1 MSTGTHS
8 ATAFDVEDVEFL
20 RHGDKPLLARLYKPH
35 GPGPFPAIVELHGG
49 AWTQFDR
56 TRGKSLHEALAKSGV
71 VVAALDF
78 RQGAEG
84 AYPLSVADINFGIRW
99 VKANAPALKTRPD
112 LVGLSGNSTGGHLA
126 MLAAMRPDDPRYAAI
141 PLPGGAKAPAA
152 SKFDASVRCVVML
165 WPIINPLSRYHYAKR
180 RLAEAAPP
188 EWAAR
193 IVEFHHGYWRT
204 EANMADG
211 SPTLLL
217 ERGVPVATPPA
228 LWIQASEDDVHN
240 YRDPTS
246 AFDGTEADRFV
257 ARYRKAGGEIE
268 LARYD
273 APALFTTVKPDLPQS
288 IEALKRIAAFVH
300 RTIPVAARAPA

>member
-1 MSTGTHS
+1 MNTITST
-8 ATAFDVEDVEFL
+8 ATSFDVKDIEYL
-20 RHGDKPLLARLYKPH
+20 RHGSKPLLARVYAPH

-56 TRGKSLHEALAKSGV
+56 TRGKSLHEALARSGV

-84 AYPLSVADINFGIRW
+84 AYPLSVADIHYGIRW
-99 VKANAPALKTRPD
+99 LKANAEAFKTRSD
-112 LVGLSGNSTGGHLA
+112 LVGVSGNSTGGHLA
-126 MLAAMRPDDPRYAAI
+126 MLVAMRPDDPRYASIA
-141 PLPGGAKAPAA
+141 LPDQAQAV
-152 SKFDASVRCVVML
+152 DASLRCVVML

-180 RLAEAAPP
+180 RLADPSPP
-188 EWAAR
+188 DWAAR
-193 IVEFHHGYWRT
+193 IVEFHDGYWKS
-204 EANMADG
+204 ESNMADG

-240 YRDPTS
+240 YRDPGS
-246 AFDGTEADRFV
+246 GFDGTEADRFV
-257 ARYRKAGGEIE
+257 ARYRRAGGEIE
-268 LARYD
+268 LARYE

-288 IEALKRIAAFVH
+288 IEALKKIVAFVH
-300 RTIPVAARAPA
+300 RTIPVPGRA